1 MKNEKK
7 SHYGMAVKIAMMLS
21 FASGVALAA
30 PLTPEMAAKA
40 QTTRKQEEQRITQA
54 KKQAAADALKAERLK
69 VHQARQA
76 VQQSSTQ
83 SISK

>member
-1 MKNEKK
+1 MKNLKK

-21 FASGVALAA
+21 LTSGVALAA

-40 QTTRKQEEQRITQA
+40 QTTRKQDEQRITQA

-69 VHQARQA
+69 VHQAKQA
-76 VQQSSTQ
+76 VKPSAVQ